1 MESVELKKLLE
12 EINGGIKKN
21 KKILDEAIKEEL
33 SKGNSVHIDKLKEI
47 LKNFEKISE
56 EVHKPENKSI
66 AVCYSGK
73 PEITITYI
81 IDSIIY
87 NNKITLCIS
96 GNKVINE
103 ILITIILES
112 MRNCKIRNQW
122 INYKPNYNEIY
133 LRDNEKYFNKIV
145 YIGDYFEF
153 ERFKTFFKKKV
164 EYNNYGY
171 IKLFMDKSKYKEEYK
186 KIMKY
191 AYIENIY
198 VEIYDDIQECILE
211 SKPTDFTIIYV
222 DDFKIVN
229 QLQKELK
236 SKEVLINTFPFD
248 EYKFKVNR

>member
-1 MESVELKKLLE
+1 MESVEFKKLLE
-12 EINGGIKKN
+12 KINSGIKKN
-21 KKILDEAIKEEL
+21 KNVLDEAINEEL
-33 SKGNSVHIDKLKEI
+33 SKGNSVNIDKIKEI
-47 LKNFEKISE
+47 LKDFEEISE
-56 EVHKPENKSI
+56 KEHNFENKSV
-66 AVCYSGK
+66 AVCCSGK

-81 IDSIIY
+81 LDSIIY

-112 MRNCKIRNQW
+112 MRECKIKNQW
-122 INYKPNYNEIY
+122 INYKSNYNEIY
-133 LRDNEKYFNKIV
+133 LRDNERYFNKIV
-145 YIGDYFEF
+145 YIGDYFEY
-153 ERFKTFFKKKV
+153 ERFNSFFKKQV